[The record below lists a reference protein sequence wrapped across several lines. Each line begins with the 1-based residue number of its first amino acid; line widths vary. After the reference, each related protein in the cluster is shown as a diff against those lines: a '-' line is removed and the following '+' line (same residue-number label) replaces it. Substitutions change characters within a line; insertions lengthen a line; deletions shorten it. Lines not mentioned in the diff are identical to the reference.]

1 MNAKKAIV
9 LIFYFLFFL
18 PGPDAKGMESISCTI
33 QEILTGARESDG
45 LWIGCEQIH
54 ASRELIN
61 FYALRGFSPI
71 WVDEYGPSAL
81 ALQLP
86 GTLATANLHGLRADD
101 YHYSCIVEWI
111 KMIDSQSKDGKP
123 ITNREL
129 ADLDIVMTD
138 AFVNYGSH
146 LANGK
151 VDPEHIYPHWR
162 IKRHKSDIFEVLD
175 ELSFGGSVDE
185 AIKKVATVQPDYWE
199 LIEQAKRLDALEK
212 AGGWPTIPEGKTL
225 HPGDRDP
232 RILPLRQRLEIS
244 GFLPHG
250 PAADEKYYD
259 RGLSEAVKKF
269 QACHGLEQDGVVGEN
284 TLAALNVSAGSRR
297 EQILVNLER
306 RRWLPSDFGSCYI
319 LVNIAAYSLE
329 AVNQGEEKLSMR
341 VIVGE
346 AYKKTPVFSKNMKYL
361 VINPYWNVPRGIVI
375 KELLP
380 KIKENMNYIAEN
392 NYELVAGWDQNSPP
406 VDYTL
411 IDWAK
416 INSTN
421 FPGRL
426 RQLPGPGNALGRI
439 KFIFPNKFDIY
450 LHDTPSRNL
459 FKKAKRA
466 MSHGC
471 IRVEKPLE
479 LALFVLRDAPEWT
492 RERIEKIIES
502 KKEQVVGLPSP
513 CTVYIVYLTTWIDS
527 ETGEIQFRSDIYD
540 RDRVLWDALQKTPP
554 GGEIPPDLIP
564 EGENAGLLPPFPRKI
579 TSSDRAPHPGE

>member
-1 MNAKKAIV
+1 
-9 LIFYFLFFL
+9 
-18 PGPDAKGMESISCTI
+18 
-33 QEILTGARESDG
+33 
-45 LWIGCEQIH
+45 
-54 ASRELIN
+54 
-61 FYALRGFSPI
+61 
-71 WVDEYGPSAL
+71 
-81 ALQLP
+81 
-86 GTLATANLHGLRADD
+86 
-101 YHYSCIVEWI
+101 
-111 KMIDSQSKDGKP
+111 MIDSRSKDGKLL
-123 ITNREL
+123 TNREL
-129 ADLDIVMTD
+129 AGLDIVMTD
-138 AFVNYGSH
+138 AFVTYGFH

-151 VDPEHIYPHWR
+151 VDPEHIDPHWL
-162 IKRHKSDIFEVLD
+162 IKRHKSEIFEVLN

-185 AIKKVATVQPDYWE
+185 AIRKMATVQPDYWE
-199 LIEQAKRLDALEK
+199 LFEQANLLDMVEK
-212 AGGWPTIPEGKTL
+212 AGGWPAIPEGKTL

-232 RILPLRQRLEIS
+232 RILPLRHRLEIS
-244 GFLPHG
+244 GFLPRG
-250 PAADEKYYD
+250 LAANEKRFD
-259 RGLSEAVKKF
+259 SRLSEAVKKF
-269 QACHGLEQDGVVGEN
+269 QVCHGLEPDGVVGKN
-284 TLAALNVSAGSRR
+284 TLAALNVSAGRLR

-306 RRWLPSDFGSCYI
+306 LRWLPSDFGSCYI

-329 AVNQGEEKLSMR
+329 AFNQGEKKLSMR

-361 VINPYWNVPRGIVI
+361 VINPYWNVPRSIVTE
-375 KELLP
+375 ELLP
-380 KIKENMNYIAEN
+380 KIKKDMNYIAKN

-426 RQLPGPGNALGRI
+426 RQLPGPENALGRI
-439 KFIFPNKFDIY
+439 KFIFPNKFDVY
-450 LHDTPSRNL
+450 LHDTPNRNL

-513 CTVYIVYLTTWIDS
+513 CTVYIVYFTTWIDS
-527 ETGEIQFRSDIYD
+527 ETGEIQFRPDIYD
-540 RDRVLWDALQKTPP
+540 RDRMLWDALQKTPP
-554 GGEIPPDLIP
+554 GGETPPDLIS
-564 EGENAGLLPPFPRKI
+564 EGEDAGPLPSFPRKI